1 MSHEGFK
8 FVSSEEA
15 AREQHARLGGEA
27 IRPAKVK
34 IDKTGGSGMTIEWR
48 DGHTSHWDFAWL
60 RAACPCA
67 TCHEAREAEG
77 RAPGVA
83 KPKPKSLLP
92 MYEAP
97 PRPADVE
104 PVGKYALRFKWND
117 GHEAGLYS
125 WDYLRNVC
133 DVEAQRQRPGGE
145 SPGARK

>member
-8 FVSSEEA
+8 FVSAEDA
-15 AREQHARLGGEA
+15 ARGEHVKLSGEA
-27 IRPAKVK
+27 IKPAKVQ
-34 IDKTGGSGMTIEWR
+34 IDKSGGSGMTIQWR

-67 TCHEAREAEG
+67 TCNEAREQEG

-83 KPKPKSLLP
+83 KAKAKTLLP

-133 DVEAQRQRPGGE
+133 DVEIAKQRM
-145 SPGARK
+145 SKN

>member
-1 MSHEGFK
+1 M
-8 FVSSEEA
+8 
-15 AREQHARLGGEA
+15 R
-27 IRPAKVK
+27 
-34 IDKTGGSGMTIEWR
+34 IDKTGGTGMTIEWR

-133 DVEAQRQRPGGE
+133 DVEVAEAAPELTCRRQFRRCRE
-145 SPGARK
+145 

>member
-1 MSHEGFK
+1 MSHEGIR
-8 FVSSEEA
+8 FVSAEEA
-15 AREQHARLGGEA
+15 AREERQPKLAGNA
-27 IRPAKVK
+27 IKPAKVK
-34 IDKTGGSGMTIEWR
+34 IDRTGGTGMTIEWR
-48 DGHTSHWDFAWL
+48 DGHTSHWSFAWL

-77 RAPGVA
+77 RAPGIAKA
-83 KPKPKSLLP
+83 KPATLLP

-97 PRPADVE
+97 PRPAEVE

-133 DVEAQRQRPGGE
+133 DVEASRQAAAKP
-145 SPGARK
+145 